1 MSDPETTGLD
11 GSTDADLVARA
22 AAGDHDAF
30 GVLVARHQASVFRL
44 ALVVTHSREAAE
56 DVLQQ
61 AFLAAWQ
68 ALPRFRGDA
77 SLRTWLLTITR
88 HAALRGR
95 GVAAREPI
103 DDVPLEALALQAG
116 WGHDGPEDLA
126 IRSEAH
132 ATLSR
137 ALAAL
142 DAEDRTVLTLRELEG
157 LSGEDTAALLG
168 VSVPAMKSRLH
179 RARLRLA
186 AEIRQEG
193 FHAAGRA

>member
-1 MSDPETTGLD
+1 MSDTETSGLD

-30 GVLVARHQASVFRL
+30 GVLVTRHQASVFRL
-44 ALVVTHSREAAE
+44 ARAVTHSREAAE

-68 ALPRFRGDA
+68 ALPRFRGEA
-77 SLRTWLLTITR
+77 SLRTWLLTIAR
-88 HAALRGR
+88 HAAVRR
-95 GVAAREPI
+95 QVAAAREPI
-103 DDVPLEALALQAG
+103 DDTPLEALGPQAG

-132 ATLSR
+132 ATLAR
-137 ALAAL
+137 ALSAL
-142 DAEDRTVLTLRELEG
+142 PAEDRTVLTLRELEG

-168 VSVPAMKSRLH
+168 LTLPAMKSRLH

-186 AEIRQEG
+186 AEIRKEG

>member
-1 MSDPETTGLD
+1 MSDTETTGLD
-11 GSTDADLVARA
+11 RFSESDLVARA

-44 ALVVTHSREAAE
+44 ARAVTHSREAAE

-68 ALPRFRGDA
+68 ALPRFRGEA
-77 SLRTWLLTITR
+77 SVRTWLLTIAR
-88 HAALRGR
+88 HAAVRR
-95 GVAAREPI
+95 QAAAAREPL
-103 DDVPLEALALQAG
+103 DDTPLEDLGLQAG
-116 WGHDGPEDLA
+116 WGCDGPEDLA
-126 IRSEAH
+126 IRSEAR

-157 LSGEDTAALLG
+157 LSGEATAALLG
-168 VSVPAMKSRLH
+168 VSLPAMKSRLH

-186 AEIRQEG
+186 AEIRREG
-193 FHAAGRA
+193 FNAAGRA

>member
-1 MSDPETTGLD
+1 VPDTETSGLN

-22 AAGDHDAF
+22 AAGDHEAF
-30 GVLVARHQASVFRL
+30 GVLVVRHQASVFRM
-44 ALVVTHSREAAE
+44 ARAVTHSREAAE

-68 ALPRFRGDA
+68 ALPRFRGEA
-77 SLRTWLLTITR
+77 SLRTWLLTIAR
-88 HAALRGR
+88 HAAVRR
-95 GVAAREPI
+95 QVAVAREPI
-103 DDVPLEALALQAG
+103 D
-116 WGHDGPEDLA
+116 DLA
-126 IRSEAH
+126 IRSEAR

-137 ALAAL
+137 ALSAL
-142 DAEDRTVLTLRELEG
+142 PAEDRTVLTLRELEG

-168 VSVPAMKSRLH
+168 LSLPAMKSRLH

-186 AEIRQEG
+186 TEIRKEG